1 MDEHLGKKL
10 LYAASSVTH
19 IKRFHLEVISALRRD
34 GYAVETLARG
44 ADADFDIP
52 FEKRLFSLKNLLLV
66 PRIRKIL
73 KIGGYDAVLL
83 NTSLASFFVRLAC
96 PRRDRPRTVNIV
108 HGYLFSDKIHS
119 PKAMILRLAEEI
131 LRGKTD
137 VIITMNR
144 TDADIARKFRLARE
158 GTLEIPGMGV
168 TLRREI
174 TSPEEIRSKF
184 FPEDAYVI
192 TFVGELSKRKNQAL
206 LIEALKI
213 IKKHI
218 PTSHLCLVGGGCELP
233 TLKAL
238 ASRLGISQSVSFV
251 GEREDSCDFIRAADL
266 YVSPSLSEGLPFNI
280 IEALGAGKTV
290 LASRIK
296 GHTDIIDDGY
306 DGYLFDLGDAEEL
319 SEKVI
324 MIHRLGNALSAERIR
339 EKYLKYE
346 KNNVFPKLYSTIKSA
361 INQQL

>member
-19 IKRFHLEVISALRRD
+19 IKRFHLDVISALRRD

-44 ADADFDIP
+44 ADADRSIP

-73 KIGGYDAVLL
+73 KNGGYDAVLL

-119 PKAMILRLAEEI
+119 PKALILRLAEEI

-174 TSPEEIRSKF
+174 TSPEEIRRKF

-206 LIEALKI
+206 LETFP
-213 IKKHI
+213 HF
-218 PTSHLCLVGGGCELP
+218 HL
-233 TLKAL
+233 
-238 ASRLGISQSVSFV
+238 
-251 GEREDSCDFIRAADL
+251 
-266 YVSPSLSEGLPFNI
+266 
-280 IEALGAGKTV
+280 
-290 LASRIK
+290 
-296 GHTDIIDDGY
+296 
-306 DGYLFDLGDAEEL
+306 LFP
-319 SEKVI
+319 KF
-324 MIHRLGNALSAERIR
+324 LGNFRHLYHFQCFQAFSETFLKFPNHLPLLHQANAEN
-339 EKYLKYE
+339 L
-346 KNNVFPKLYSTIKSA
+346 NGFLQTF
-361 INQQL
+361 